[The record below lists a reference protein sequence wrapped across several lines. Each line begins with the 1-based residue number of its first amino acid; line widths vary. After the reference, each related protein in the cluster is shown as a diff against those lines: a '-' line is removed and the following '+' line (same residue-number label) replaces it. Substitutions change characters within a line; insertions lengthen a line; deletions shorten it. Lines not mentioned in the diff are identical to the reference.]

1 VKKFKF
7 KLEVVLQERKR
18 QEDVKLRELM
28 IAERLLQGLVDQKK
42 DLEKKL
48 VQAVRDGSG
57 LAGVKEN
64 SSAEFQ
70 VLDGFISGTK
80 IRIRWKTQEIERG
93 TKLTNKKR
101 QEYVAARQKREALE
115 KLKTKRHQN
124 YLEDVKA
131 HEQRML
137 DDLYIM
143 RASFLNREK
152 RDAE

>member
-1 VKKFKF
+1 MKKFKF

>member
-1 VKKFKF
+1 
-7 KLEVVLQERKR
+7 
-18 QEDVKLRELM
+18 
-28 IAERLLQGLVDQKK
+28 
-42 DLEKKL
+42 
-48 VQAVRDGSG
+48 
-57 LAGVKEN
+57 
-64 SSAEFQ
+64 
-70 VLDGFISGTK
+70 
-80 IRIRWKTQEIERG
+80 
-93 TKLTNKKR
+93 LTNKKR